1 MMKELFGFLKEMLNR
16 LFSSRL
22 FALSIIFFLLFSVL
36 TLHLFRLQILHGN
49 DYLQEYQKNTKQDLV
64 IPGTRGNIY
73 DKDGKL
79 LAYNELQYNI
89 TIAETG
95 SFSGTSAGINKRNLM
110 LKKLCMD
117 MITLI

>member
-1 MMKELFGFLKEMLNR
+1 M
-16 LFSSRL
+16 
-22 FALSIIFFLLFSVL
+22 
-36 TLHLFRLQILHGN
+36 
-49 DYLQEYQKNTKQDLV
+49 

-110 LKKLCMD
+110 LKKLAEIIEKYQYPVKSQFKVQKQED
-117 MITLI
+117 GSFVFTTTSDQDKQRLIANVFRKTPEKLSEKEANSYR